1 MMFVSVRQICLDAKS
16 RDTESMESHAFSGL
30 HN

>member
-1 MMFVSVRQICLDAKS
+1 MMFVSVRQICPGAKS
-16 RDTESMESHAFSGL
+16 RDTKLVESHAFSGL

>member
-1 MMFVSVRQICLDAKS
+1 MMFVSVRQICPDAKS
-16 RDTESMESHAFSGL
+16 RDTKSMESHAFSGL

>member
-1 MMFVSVRQICLDAKS
+1 MMFVSVRQTCLGAKS